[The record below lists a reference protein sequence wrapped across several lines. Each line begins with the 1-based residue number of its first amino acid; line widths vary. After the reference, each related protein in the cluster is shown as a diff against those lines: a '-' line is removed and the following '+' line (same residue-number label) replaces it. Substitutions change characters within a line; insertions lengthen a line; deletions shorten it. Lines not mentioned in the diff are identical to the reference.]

1 MNNVRAVIT
10 GIGSY
15 APERV
20 MTNFD
25 FEKLVDTSDEWIR
38 TRTGI
43 SERRIKADGVG
54 TSDLAHEAAKVAL
67 KRAGLEPEDIDLIL
81 FGTVTPDYQVPSAA
95 CILQEKMGAFNA
107 AAMDVGAACA
117 SFIFGLATGSAF
129 ISAGLYHRILVIGA
143 ESLSTITDYKDRS
156 TCVLFGDGAGAV
168 VLESRNG
175 SKKEGILSTVIR
187 TDGRHSKLLW
197 IPAGGSVRPVRPD
210 NVNDPGLFLEMA
222 GNEVFKLA
230 VRAMCSVAEEA
241 CKRADVAIEDVDL
254 IIPHQAN
261 IRIINA
267 LTKRMNLPEDKV
279 FINIEKYGNTSSASV
294 PLALDEAYSSGR
306 IKAGDNV
313 LMVAFGGGMAW
324 GATLVRL

>member
-1 MNNVRAVIT
+1 VNNANAVIT

-15 APERV
+15 APARV
-20 MTNFD
+20 MSNFD

-43 SERRIKADGVG
+43 RERRIKDNGVG
-54 TSDLAHEAAKVAL
+54 TSDLAHEAAKKAL
-67 KRAGLEPEDIDLIL
+67 EMAGLKPEELDLIL

-95 CILQEKMGAFNA
+95 CILQDKMRAFNA

-117 SFIFGLATGSAF
+117 SFIFGLATGSAY
-129 ISAGLYHRILVIGA
+129 INSGLYEKILIIGA
-143 ESLSTITDYKDRS
+143 ESLSTITDYGDRS

-175 SKKEGILSTVIR
+175 DKREGVLGTVIQ
-187 TDGRHSKLLW
+187 TDGRHHKLLW
-197 IPAGGSVRPVRPD
+197 IPMGGSVRPVRPD
-210 NVNDPGLFLEMA
+210 NVNEDRLYLEMA

-230 VRAMCSVAEEA
+230 VRAMCSASEEA
-241 CKRADVAIEDVDL
+241 CRRAGVEIEDVDL

-267 LTKRMNLPEDKV
+267 LTKRLNLPEEKV

-294 PLALDEAYSSGR
+294 PLALDEAYRSGR
-306 IKAGDNV
+306 IKPGDNV

-324 GATLVRL
+324 GASLVRF